1 MEVSMKDD
9 IWFWLEQVLATVLF
23 CGLCVMLYVVMVLV
37 FPDPLL
43 WK

>member
-1 MEVSMKDD
+1 MKDD

-23 CGLCVMLYVVMVLV
+23 LGLCVTLYVVMVLV

>member
-1 MEVSMKDD
+1 MKDD

-23 CGLCVMLYVVMVLV
+23 FVLCVTLYVVMVLV

>member
-1 MEVSMKDD
+1 MEKSMKDD

-23 CGLCVMLYVVMVLV
+23 FVLCVTLYVVMVLV

>member
-23 CGLCVMLYVVMVLV
+23 FGLSVMLYVVMVLV